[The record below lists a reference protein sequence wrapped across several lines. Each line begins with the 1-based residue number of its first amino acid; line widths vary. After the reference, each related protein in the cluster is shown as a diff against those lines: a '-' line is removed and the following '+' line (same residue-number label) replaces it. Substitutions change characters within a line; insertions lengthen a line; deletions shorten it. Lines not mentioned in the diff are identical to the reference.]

1 MRQSNDNIYMRNIVN
16 RIFELIEEYDNGYQ
30 KIVEQLKLSDVSI
43 VYTWKR
49 EEYFPSTENLI
60 KMSELFNCSLDYL
73 LCRTDD
79 YGRCAIKQVSKF
91 YDRVEE
97 LIKKNKCKKYKLEE
111 DKICSSNNLFKWK
124 NGANPKIET
133 VIKLA
138 DYFNVTIDYLLGRE

>member
-1 MRQSNDNIYMRNIVN
+1 MRNIVK
-16 RIFELIEEYDNGYQ
+16 RIFELIEEENNGYQ
-30 KIVEQLKLSDVSI
+30 NIVEQLNLSDVSI
-43 VYTWKR
+43 IYTWKR
-49 EEYFPSTENLI
+49 EEYLPSTENFI
-60 KMSELFNCSLDYL
+60 KLSEYYNCSLDYL

-79 YGRCAIKQVSKF
+79 FGRSATKQVSKF

-97 LIKKNKCKKYKLEE
+97 LIKKNKYKKYILEE

-124 NGANPKIET
+124 NGAMPKIET